1 MRRLVLKGHKVGV
14 IKQTEST
21 ALKAASDTRNEL
33 FNRELH
39 CMYSKST
46 FIEDD
51 ILSNFIHFILRSDF

>member
-33 FNRELH
+33 FSRELH

-51 ILSNFIHFILRSDF
+51 ILSNFVYFLLRNDF